1 MATPIYNTSANWAGG
16 RHWGRSSGRRGGV
29 VDRVGSWFGGGT
41 PQYDGSG
48 QPAPDSDGSLG
59 SGTPAY
65 MAAPPQM
72 GVTQDAATAPQPN
85 QVAIVVP
92 RT

>member
-1 MATPIYNTSANWAGG
+1 MASPIYNTSWAGG
-16 RHWGRSSGRRGGV
+16 RQWGQSSGRRWGV
-29 VDRVGSWFGGGT
+29 VNRIGSWFGGST
-41 PQYDGSG
+41 PLYDGSG

-65 MAAPPQM
+65 LAAPPPTN
-72 GVTQDAATAPQPN
+72 VTQDAATAPQPKS
-85 QVAIVVP
+85 VAIVVP

>member
-1 MATPIYNTSANWAGG
+1 MATPLYNTSWRGG
-16 RHWGRSSGRRGGV
+16 REGRPRPSGA
-29 VDRVGSWFGGGT
+29 
-41 PQYDGSG
+41 G
-48 QPAPDSDGSLG
+48 QPEADSDGSLG

-65 MAAPPQM
+65 LAAPPPTN
-72 GVTQDAATAPQPN
+72 VTQDAATAPQPK